1 MNDIMSIKERLAQKS
16 AINGKAGVAIMSD
29 VLNDERIRNLVTMHY
44 KNTDDTIRVRGHVL
58 VWHSQ
63 TPDWFFREKYDFQ
76 GPYVCREKMLKR
88 LENYIREMIGHY
100 DGASSPYRG
109 IIYAWDVVNEQIEP
123 DDDLQSSRSYDGS
136 DRELE
141 LDREGKR
148 YKELFRTIYRLGWRW
163 SRRKQTADAV
173 AV

>member
-63 TPDWFFREKYDFQ
+63 TPDWF
-76 GPYVCREKMLKR
+76 
-88 LENYIREMIGHY
+88 GHY